1 MPLQY
6 LGVGFSRTGTQT
18 LCEAMN
24 ELGFVAKHW
33 EPQLL
38 SDVVLG
44 ENNTPT
50 FKIYDD
56 CDCMTDLP
64 HAYFYQE
71 IGTAYRGL
79 KYILTERNE
88 DEWYRSLCEH
98 YDKDLAAHDV
108 TLAKKVSLELAVIVY
123 GIKMEDFR
131 NRPFLAKKRFR
142 DWNATIKATIPSK
155 DLLVLN
161 VCDERPDGTKDGY
174 DKLCPFVGK
183 RVLNRPFP
191 HKR

>member
-6 LGVGFSRTGTQT
+6 LGVGLSRTGTQS

-44 ENNTPT
+44 RNNTPT
-50 FKIYDD
+50 FRIYDD

-64 HAYFYQE
+64 HTYFYQE
-71 IGTAYRGL
+71 IGKAYPGL
-79 KYILTERNE
+79 KYIFTERNE
-88 DEWYRSLCEH
+88 DEWYRSLSEH
-98 YDKDLAAHDV
+98 YDKDLAAHHV
-108 TLAKKVSLELAVIVY
+108 TPANLVALELAVIVY
-123 GIKMEDFR
+123 GIRMDDFR

-142 DWNATIKATIPSK
+142 DWNAAVKATIPPK

-161 VCDERPDGTKDGY
+161 ICDAKPDGKKDGY

-183 RVLNRPFP
+183 SVLDKPFP